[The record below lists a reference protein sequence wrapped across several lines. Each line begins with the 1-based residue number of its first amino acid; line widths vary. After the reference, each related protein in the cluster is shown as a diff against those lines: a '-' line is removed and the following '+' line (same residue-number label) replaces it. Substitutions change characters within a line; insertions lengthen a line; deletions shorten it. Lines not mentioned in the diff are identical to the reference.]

1 MIVFLW
7 SAGTA
12 AGVTDSPRKAR
23 RHAAGWMRQQKAVTA
38 RVEPA
43 HFMSGTDT
51 LDADYISGG
60 LHWAGRR
67 HPSGRVT
74 WRLRPERAAPAATAT
89 ATTREN

>member
-12 AGVTDSPRKAR
+12 AGVTDSSGKAR
-23 RHAAGWMRQQKAVTA
+23 RHAAQWMRRQDSNTA

-43 HFMSGTDT
+43 HFLPGTET
-51 LDADYISGG
+51 LDAGYISRD

-74 WRLRPERAAPAATAT
+74 WRLRMPAPERTAS
-89 ATTREN
+89 

>member
-1 MIVFLW
+1 VIVFLW

-12 AGVTDSPRKAR
+12 AGVTDSGRKAR
-23 RHAAGWMRQQKAVTA
+23 RQAAGWMRRQQTVTA

-43 HFMSGTDT
+43 HFIPGTET
-51 LDADYISGG
+51 LDTGYIYGG

-74 WRLRPERAAPAATAT
+74 WRLRTGDLAAVS
-89 ATTREN
+89 